1 MKLRPLSSLALCLFA
16 ALLEGVW
23 VLWRL
28 ASGASEP
35 KSAVL
40 LGYSLERLVLIGA
53 ALALCLL
60 FGSLWISAWRGA
72 GWAQR
77 AASALRSSTWLLAS
91 AAALCLLGW
100 TLTWLPGERWGRLQ
114 AAALRLQPFF
124 IWLAVFG
131 AQSLALILWQR
142 RSDLHQRARA
152 LWQEDRLSV
161 LASLVPL
168 AVMMF
173 TWGFIAL
180 TRLGVTPDF
189 VTWGGAGAPLLA
201 LQMLILWLVGAAL
214 LWFRLPLRRE
224 KVGEILL
231 CLALWLAASTAWL
244 SLPFVDHY
252 FAPAPLPPNFERY
265 PYSDAYHYDLPAQT
279 LLAGEG
285 FNNRAAISRPLYSAF
300 LAGLHALAGQN
311 YDDVIRLQVLIFGI
325 YAPLLYLLGKSLH
338 SRRLGLLLAL
348 AGILREANT
357 ISGSAWLE
365 TSHSRL
371 MMTDFPTA
379 IFTLGGALL
388 VIEWLKRPESGFR
401 RALWAGGMI
410 GLSLLLRF
418 NTLLLVPAALGNAL
432 LVFGRRWRR
441 WLGAAALFLLAL
453 AAATLP
459 WMARNARYTGVFALD
474 DLKLRLVIGTRYLV
488 TPSPAPSVQAPTAA
502 ASPMPPAS
510 TPTTSPDPTR
520 PAIPTPS
527 PSPVAPASPPLWLA
541 VLRFTSAHF
550 LHNLA
555 TTALI
560 LPARFELSTLKSA
573 IQSQPYFSE
582 TWLGDLPGET
592 GLLLFANLVL
602 TALGIGVIWRRWR
615 WVGMAPLVFNLAY
628 NLSNALART
637 SGWRYTL
644 PVDWVYLFY
653 HLTGLLTLT
662 AWGFTLLGFQ
672 IDWLPA
678 RDDAEDSPAKHPLR
692 RGIGQS
698 ALICLSF
705 LVAGA
710 LVPLPEAV
718 IQPRFPLQPRS
729 ALLEQVTVSPAFA
742 SSGLSVDQLKAFLSQ
757 PYATILRGSLLYT
770 SYYRPYRGGGD
781 PFVPYAYIQPYR
793 RLGMLLVG
801 RQTVTVILPLGEPP
815 APIPGS
821 RAGIAI
827 GCVYGG
833 RMDALLVLVEESPPR
848 LLQRY
853 PSSPLRCPLDMPYE
867 EPQ

>member
-1 MKLRPLSSLALCLFA
+1 MKHRSFSSLALYLFA

-23 VLWRL
+23 VVWRL

-40 LGYSLERLVLIGA
+40 LGYSVERLVLISA

-72 GWAQR
+72 GWAQK
-77 AASALRSSTWLLAS
+77 AASVLRGNTWLLVS
-91 AAALCLLGW
+91 AAALCLMGW

-142 RSDLHQRARA
+142 RSDLHQRVRA
-152 LWQEDRLSV
+152 LWQEDRPSV

-168 AVMMF
+168 TAIIFIWV
-173 TWGFIAL
+173 FIAL

-189 VTWGGAGAPLLA
+189 VTWGGVGAPLLA
-201 LQMLILWLVGAAL
+201 LQMLILWLAGAAL
-214 LWFRLPLRRE
+214 LLIRAPARRV
-224 KVGEILL
+224 KAGEILL
-231 CLALWLAASTAWL
+231 CLALWLAASSTWL
-244 SLPFVDHY
+244 ALPFVDNY

-285 FNNRAAISRPLYSAF
+285 YNNRATISRPLYSAF

-311 YDDVIRLQVLIFGI
+311 YDDVIRLQVLVFGV

-357 ISGSAWLE
+357 IAGSAWLE
-365 TSHSRL
+365 ASHSRL

-379 IFTLGGALL
+379 IFILGSALL
-388 VIEWLKRPESGFR
+388 VIEWLKRPASGFR
-401 RALWAGGMI
+401 RALCAGGVL

-432 LVFGRRWRR
+432 LVYGRRWRR
-441 WLGAAALFLLAL
+441 LLGAAALFLLAL
-453 AAATLP
+453 LAAILP
-459 WMARNARYTGVFALD
+459 WMGRNARYTGVFALD
-474 DLKLRLVIGTRYLV
+474 DLKVRLVIDTRYRV
-488 TPSPAPSVQAPTAA
+488 TPSPIPPVPTRTGTAPSPTLPAA
-502 ASPMPPAS
+502 
-510 TPTTSPDPTR
+510 TPTTPLPSATPAPTVL
-520 PAIPTPS
+520 PS
-527 PSPVAPASPPLWLA
+527 PAAPASQPFWLA

-560 LPARFELSTLKSA
+560 LPARFELSTLKGA
-573 IQSQPYFSE
+573 ILSQPYFSE
-582 TWLGDLPGET
+582 TWLGDLPGAT
-592 GLLLFANLVL
+592 GLLLFANLAL
-602 TALGIGVIWRRWR
+602 TALGIGVTWRRWR
-615 WVGMAPLVFNLAY
+615 WVGMTPLVFNLAY

-653 HLTGLLTLT
+653 YLAGLLTLT
-662 AWGFTLLGFQ
+662 AWGLTLLGFQ
-672 IDWLPA
+672 SERLPDRA
-678 RDDAEDSPAKHPLR
+678 DGKDTPAECPLR
-692 RGIGQS
+692 KRIVQS
-698 ALICLSF
+698 TLICLGF
-705 LVAGA
+705 LAAGA

-718 IQPRFPLQPRS
+718 IPPRYPIQPRE
-729 ALLEQVTVSPAFA
+729 ALLEQVVGSPAFA
-742 SSGLSVDQLKAFLSQ
+742 SSSLSADQLKAFLSQ
-757 PYATILRGSLLYT
+757 PNATILRGGLLYT

-815 APIPGS
+815 KPIPGGA
-821 RAGIAI
+821 AGIAI

-853 PSSPLRCPLDMPYE
+853 PASPLRCPLDMPYE